1 LYVLTFKGHHA
12 ATSTRDKKAAN
23 QRMARYWLVL
33 GHVMKNRHDMHRVLQ
48 SETCSSSV
56 ILGENP
62 GAEDK
67 LCCLI
72 RLPKNAVRAE
82 LKLAG
87 MVMPS
92 LGITET
98 GPLAAAT

>member
-1 LYVLTFKGHHA
+1 MGL
-12 ATSTRDKKAAN
+12 
-23 QRMARYWLVL
+23 
-33 GHVMKNRHDMHRVLQ
+33 HRVLQ
-48 SETCSSSV
+48 SETPCSSSV

-62 GAEDK
+62 GADK
-67 LCCLI
+67 FCCFR

-92 LGITET
+92 LGIPET
-98 GPLAAAT
+98 APLAAAT

>member
-1 LYVLTFKGHHA
+1 MGL
-12 ATSTRDKKAAN
+12 
-23 QRMARYWLVL
+23 
-33 GHVMKNRHDMHRVLQ
+33 HRVLQ
-48 SETCSSSV
+48 SEACSSSV

-67 LCCLI
+67 LCCFR

-87 MVMPS
+87 MVIPS

-98 GPLAAAT
+98 GPLVAAT